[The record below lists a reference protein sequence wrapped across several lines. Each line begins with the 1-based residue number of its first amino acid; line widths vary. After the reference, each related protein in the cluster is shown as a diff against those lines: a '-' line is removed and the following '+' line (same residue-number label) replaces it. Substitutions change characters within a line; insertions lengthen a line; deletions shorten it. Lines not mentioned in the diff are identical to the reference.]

1 MNKTFLVMRHEF
13 WRHVTRR
20 SFIFAILGM
29 PTIMLLV
36 AGGIILFFRGK
47 ADDPVGVV
55 DQARVTMAPEAYQ
68 KITPDSVPFILF
80 TNETAARSA
89 LTQDEIQA
97 YIVIPADYLETGK
110 VTLYHWGNV
119 FEEVGSEVADYMR
132 ASLLADS
139 DPALLERFRHN
150 ELDINFISLSPN
162 GGSNS
167 VFNIILPFI
176 IGFIFLISI
185 FSTSGFLLQAIVDE
199 KENRTM
205 EILLASLKP
214 SQLMT
219 GKILGLVALGF
230 VQIGVWLGLVAAG
243 IAIAQANIPQFEPI
257 AFSRSAVL
265 VAVGWFVPFYVMVAA
280 LITAIGISITAVSE
294 GQQMVGIISIS
305 SMFPLYFTGLIIEN
319 PNSALSLTLSLIP
332 FSAPLTMLTRSQIT
346 TIPVWQYGASWGILA
361 GTAVLAIF
369 LVSRLL
375 QFGLLRYGKKLTWRE
390 TVTALR
396 SR

>member
-139 DPALLERFRHN
+139 DPALLERFRDN